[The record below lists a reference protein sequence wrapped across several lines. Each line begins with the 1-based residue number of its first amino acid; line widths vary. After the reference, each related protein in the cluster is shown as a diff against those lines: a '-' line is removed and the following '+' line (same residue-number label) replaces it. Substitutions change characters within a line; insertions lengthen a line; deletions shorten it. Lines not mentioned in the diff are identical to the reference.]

1 MDIQLSKV
9 KFKDKAVLRKLL
21 SEYLIEMNIADDY
34 SYFDTYWIDN
44 NRIPLMIEID
54 NRNIGFV
61 LINSFILDNDF
72 QAEKSIAEFYIKS
85 EFRRKGIGRKVIF
98 QLFKTYKG
106 KWEIRQQLENQ
117 KAQLFWLQII
127 NEFTNG
133 QFTDGIIE
141 KDGYKTRIQTFKT

>member
-1 MDIQLSKV
+1 
-9 KFKDKAVLRKLL
+9 
-21 SEYLIEMNIADDY
+21 
-34 SYFDTYWIDN
+34 
-44 NRIPLMIEID
+44 MIEID